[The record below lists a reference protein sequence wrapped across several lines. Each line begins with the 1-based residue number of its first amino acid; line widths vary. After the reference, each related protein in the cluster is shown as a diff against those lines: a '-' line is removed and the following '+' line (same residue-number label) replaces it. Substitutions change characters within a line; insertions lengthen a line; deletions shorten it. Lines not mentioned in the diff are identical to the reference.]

1 MQNKIT
7 KSQISWVRLHIF
19 ENRSNHIFSFFE
31 PVVLM
36 YINPINSKKCGTTF
50 SWIFCFWFIDFSKKI
65 FEIFFYPWGLPMGY
79 VDLCKMLEMKKN
91 YFWSRSRFLQTW
103 NLFTWDTVY
112 IYSVCIFVDI
122 INEYITMISR
132 LFTYLNIVLF
142 NFYLFGL
149 IVFSLFLYFIN

>member
-50 SWIFCFWFIDFSKKI
+50 SQIFRFWFIDFSKKI
-65 FEIFFYPWGLPMGY
+65 FEIFFDPWGLLQGY
-79 VDLCKMLEMKKN
+79 VDLCKMLQVKIN
-91 YFWSRSRFLQTW
+91 NFWSRSRFLQTW
-103 NLFTWDTVY
+103 NLFTWDTVLLAKK
-112 IYSVCIFVDI
+112 IRKNISK
-122 INEYITMISR
+122 ITTLQICCHIC
-132 LFTYLNIVLF
+132 L
-142 NFYLFGL
+142 
-149 IVFSLFLYFIN
+149 

>member
-50 SWIFCFWFIDFSKKI
+50 SQIFRFWFIDFSKKI
-65 FEIFFYPWGLPMGY
+65 FEIFFYPWGLPWGY
-79 VDLCKMLEMKKN
+79 VDQCKMLQVKKN
-91 YFWSRSRFLQTW
+91 NFWSRSCFLQTW
-103 NLFTWDTVY
+103 NLFTWDTVQH
-112 IYSVCIFVDI
+112 IGFSFQDLTHG
-122 INEYITMISR
+122 NGPPPR
-132 LFTYLNIVLF
+132 
-142 NFYLFGL
+142 GL
-149 IVFSLFLYFIN
+149 RGGTKSQRRGNSA